1 MIVDTSGLDR
11 LMARL
16 RKIAEPNATPLMAH
30 WMNVIEE
37 DNRKG
42 VLAGTDKDGFPM
54 IPVTYRPVRPIMQ
67 LTAAHRAGR
76 RKNAKRGEF
85 NPGREANLTREQYE
99 ALDGP
104 PLAPRRQFSRVIT
117 NLVLAFAPNPA
128 ILKQGQTVEAFGA
141 WDDVVSKRGY
151 PFLPVHFEG
160 RRAGRGRGFKMP
172 KRDLRGVRPAG
183 VQKALS
189 ALRAWAISIVREQ
202 G

>member
-16 RKIAEPNATPLMAH
+16 RKIAEPNATPLMAR

-42 VLAGTDKDGFPM
+42 VLAGLDKDGVAM
-54 IPVTYRPVRPIMQ
+54 IPVTYRPKPRAKP
-67 LTAAHRAGR
+67 LTVSQRGGR
-76 RKNAKRGEF
+76 AKRATRGAF
-85 NPGREANLTREQYE
+85 IGGVAGNLTSSEYRV
-99 ALDGP
+99 LDGP

-117 NLVLAFAPNPA
+117 NLVTGFAPGDG
-128 ILKQGQTVEAFGA
+128 ILRSGGQVEAFGA
-141 WDDVVSKRGY
+141 WDDVVSRKGVH
-151 PFLPVHFEG
+151 FLPFHFDG
-160 RRAGRGRGFKMP
+160 TSRLPR
-172 KRDLRGVRPAG
+172 RDLRGVRPAG
-183 VQKALS
+183 IQKALS